1 MKKMSNQILKKV
13 VAKLASK
20 MSEISIEMQEA
31 ADLGKA
37 AFEAGKKRVPAQ
49 DKKLLELIGKS
60 KGAVG
65 FSSKFM
71 GAWLKAWDKENLK
84 EKVASKLSKED
95 GMSIE
100 DAWEVL
106 YKNFVDKTEVVKPE
120 FKLDMKI
127 NTDQQKLLRSIY
139 DNAPVKQLY
148 TYSTNKFGF
157 KIDEL
162 RVDVEHGNL
171 KIKKITE

>member
-1 MKKMSNQILKKV
+1 MKDLRNRVLKKLS
-13 VAKLASK
+13 AK

-60 KGAVG
+60 KGVAG
-65 FSSKFM
+65 FASKFM
-71 GAWLKAWDKENLK
+71 GEWLKAWDKANLS
-84 EKVASKLSKED
+84 EKVASRLSKEEK
-95 GMSIE
+95 MSID
-100 DAWEVL
+100 DAWDIL
-106 YKNFVDKTEVVKPE
+106 YESFLDKTEVVKPD

-127 NTDQQKLLRSIY
+127 DKEKKQLLRSIY
-139 DNAPVKQLY
+139 DNAPVKKLY
-148 TYSTNKFGF
+148 TYSTNMFGF

-171 KIKKITE
+171 KIQKITE